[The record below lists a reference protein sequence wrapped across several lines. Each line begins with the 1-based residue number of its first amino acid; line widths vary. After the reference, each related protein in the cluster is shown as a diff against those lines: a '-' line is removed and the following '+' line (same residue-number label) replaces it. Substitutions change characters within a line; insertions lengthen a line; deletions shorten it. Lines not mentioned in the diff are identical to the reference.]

1 MLLAPLAFPA
11 VPDLGRGLLIWDC
24 SKKARLSSETL
35 RYLVRVD
42 TKEARADSYGE
53 HARAFYV
60 EQCRW
65 LICGAR
71 YLRRHAW
78 QWCYQEQSNRSYWLP
93 TGSFHSLANP
103 HGPRDVAD
111 SIG

>member
-60 EQCRW
+60 EQMQMVNLWRQVSPTSR
-65 LICGAR
+65 LAR
-71 YLRRHAW
+71 
-78 QWCYQEQSNRSYWLP
+78 CYQEQSNRSYWLP

>member
-60 EQCRW
+60 EQMQMVNLWRQVSPTSR
-65 LICGAR
+65 LAKVLSR
-71 YLRRHAW
+71 T
-78 QWCYQEQSNRSYWLP
+78 EQSLLLAPHWIFPLP
-93 TGSFHSLANP
+93 
-103 HGPRDVAD
+103 R
-111 SIG
+111 